1 MIDLVLQ
8 CSTPNGVNW
17 PRRQVVR
24 QRSATPLSAVRICSG
39 PPIIQNASR
48 KRLAFF
54 FSGESMD
61 LLSPQIIILTL
72 IFGSSAGFL
81 AGLLGIGGGV
91 ILVPLFLWL
100 FPLAGFPPELVVYT
114 AFGTSLA
121 IIFPTSISSTLA
133 HRKRGNVAWHM
144 VGFLA
149 VGGIV
154 GSLVGSSAAAVIP
167 GATLKMLF
175 GVMQIAVSLKLLFY
189 KQPYL
194 HSEEPIR
201 ARGRSLIIVGFVGGL
216 FSAFFGIGGGVIAVP
231 LMLMFLHL
239 PIHLAIGN
247 SSALIVVSSFSA
259 VCSYIWLGMGNH
271 GGMPFSL
278 GYVNLLVAGIVA
290 PLTIVFAKIG
300 VKFASG
306 TNQTK
311 LVKIFAVLLMFIG
324 LKILLKA

>member
-1 MIDLVLQ
+1 M
-8 CSTPNGVNW
+8 
-17 PRRQVVR
+17 
-24 QRSATPLSAVRICSG
+24 
-39 PPIIQNASR
+39 
-48 KRLAFF
+48 
-54 FSGESMD
+54 E

-72 IFGSSAGFL
+72 LFGSFAGFL

-100 FPLAGFPPELVVYT
+100 FPLAGFPPELVVHT

-121 IIFPTSISSTLA
+121 IILPTSISSTLA
-133 HRKRGNVAWHM
+133 HRKRGNVEWHM

-149 VGGIV
+149 VGGIF
-154 GSLVGSSAAAVIP
+154 GSLVGSCAAAVIP

-175 GVMQIAVSLKLLFY
+175 GLMQIAVSLKLLFY
-189 KQPYL
+189 KQPNL
-194 HSEEPIR
+194 PPEDLTTVK
-201 ARGRSLIIVGFVGGL
+201 GRSLALVGFIGGL

-231 LMLMFLHL
+231 LMLMFLQL

-259 VCSYIWLGMGNH
+259 VCSYIWLGMGSP
-271 GGMPFSL
+271 GAMPFSI
-278 GYVNLLVAGIVA
+278 GYVNLLVAAIVA

-300 VKFASG
+300 VKLASR

-311 LVKIFAVLLMFIG
+311 LVKIFAVLLMFVG
-324 LKILLKA
+324 LKILLKS